1 MTAQH
6 PSTPPPPPVTF
17 AASESC
23 KKEFGRDAPW
33 KRLCMACWRT
43 ETQRRRAQA
52 APSQTVAWTPD
63 LQTERD
69 RLAVEVADLRALVA
83 TLTRQRNESIEKAE
97 AAAMHLSVV
106 RAELLRLRASMRAAA
121 PALDADLI
129 GRLIRLCHPD
139 RHPDG
144 RQAEAT
150 AATQALLQMRDR
162 LQGGA

>member
-6 PSTPPPPPVTF
+6 PSTPPPMQI
-17 AASESC
+17 AACENC
-23 KKEFGRDAPW
+23 KKDFGRDAPW
-33 KRLCMACWRT
+33 KRLCVACWR
-43 ETQRRRAQA
+43 ETRSRTAQA
-52 APSQTVAWTPD
+52 SMPRAATWTPD
-63 LQTERD
+63 LQAERD
-69 RLAVEVADLRALVA
+69 RLAVEVSDLRALVA

-106 RAELLRLRASMRAAA
+106 RGELLRLRASMRAAA